1 MFGEI
6 KNGEMYLNDA
16 GRMVE
21 KWYWELENKYP
32 DKKCRE
38 MVVMPNHFHCII
50 ENVKT
55 DEYGD
60 DGMDAPPYT
69 SAPPRIDAHVGTSLR
84 GRPEP
89 TNEGGRPEPTND
101 GERPDSTNDGG
112 RSQPT
117 KIWNDL
123 NHSSEN
129 QNNPYGSD
137 NQKIKSPLGEAVG
150 WFKTMTTNAYIRG
163 VKNNQWKRFNKRLW
177 QRNYYEHIIRS
188 PKAYERISKYIIEN
202 PLKWR
207 DDKFYL

>member
-1 MFGEI
+1 MMFGEI
-6 KNGEMYLNDA
+6 INGEMYLNDA

-21 KWYWELENKYP
+21 KWYWEMENKYP

-69 SAPPRIDAHVGTSLR
+69 SAPPRINAHVGTSLR
-84 GRPEP
+84 GRPDSTNDGGRPDSTNDGGRPEPTNEGGRPEP

-123 NHSSEN
+123 NHS
-129 QNNPYGSD
+129 
-137 NQKIKSPLGEAVG
+137 
-150 WFKTMTTNAYIRG
+150 
-163 VKNNQWKRFNKRLW
+163 
-177 QRNYYEHIIRS
+177 
-188 PKAYERISKYIIEN
+188 
-202 PLKWR
+202 
-207 DDKFYL
+207 

>member
-1 MFGEI
+1 LFNNELIRCRIICKFVRIDYYYLLNYNPKIHNRQSIRLKGYDYSREGLYFITICCQDQAMMFGEI

-69 SAPPRIDAHVGTSLR
+69 SAPPRIDAHVGTSR
-84 GRPEP
+84 INRRTWASR
-89 TNEGGRPEPTND
+89 TNG
-101 GERPDSTNDGG
+101 
-112 RSQPT
+112 
-117 KIWNDL
+117 
-123 NHSSEN
+123 
-129 QNNPYGSD
+129 
-137 NQKIKSPLGEAVG
+137 
-150 WFKTMTTNAYIRG
+150 
-163 VKNNQWKRFNKRLW
+163 
-177 QRNYYEHIIRS
+177 
-188 PKAYERISKYIIEN
+188 
-202 PLKWR
+202 
-207 DDKFYL
+207 